1 MSQQIDDIY
10 EDELCRGVFE
20 TLETWEKR
28 FGIELRS
35 LFDPDRYSHQDAC
48 RLFRERLIVG
58 LSQYEG
64 FSAEEADGELKDKD
78 IVGYLEKTLPVVEYE
93 PNFFVS
99 RHNAKII
106 ANKKG
111 NEVYNYVV
119 SVRKGLDLM
128 AAAENIDALVA
139 QSVAAGILAVTVQVA
154 IQVAI
159 IMKRSIVPLPIT
171 VALKQ
176 AFLNFGLRTLVANII
191 LAAAAIL
198 LWIIYGKEARILGM
212 LINDTDTNYIVSDWM
227 DGLEGYKKGNLYM
240 AHGVTQSFPL
250 THLTEDL
257 DSPELQLNAR
267 LVGKNDE
274 ETLVAAALFF
284 AKRKPGF
291 RGAEGVYIFT
301 DYAKTDPG
309 FAFQFAVPLTNDNGV
324 NIGTYPGGVIT
335 NKGEIDKIF
344 RTLYNSRKVDF
355 KASYNNRDYSAQMN
369 SARGGACCSITSVSA
384 PLKYPT

>member
-1 MSQQIDDIY
+1 MSQQINDIY

-28 FGIELRS
+28 FGIELQS
-35 LFDPDRYSHQDAC
+35 LFDPDHYSLQDAY
-48 RLFRERLIVG
+48 RLFRERIVIG

-64 FSAEEADGELKDKD
+64 FPTEEADGESKD
-78 IVGYLEKTLPVVEYE
+78 IEGQPKRMLSLVEYE
-93 PNFFVS
+93 PNYFIS
-99 RHNAKII
+99 RYNAKII
-106 ANKKG
+106 TNYKG
-111 NEVYNYVV
+111 DDVYNYVI
-119 SVRKGLDLM
+119 SVRKSLEIM
-128 AAAENIDALVA
+128 AASENIDQLVA
-139 QSVAAGILAVTVQVA
+139 SSFGFGIVAVGVQLM
-154 IQVAI
+154 IQAAI
-159 IMKRSIVPLPIT
+159 IKKAEQLAWKKALQEGLKR
-171 VALKQ
+171 
-176 AFLNFGLRTLVANII
+176 FGLRTAVG
-191 LAAAAIL
+191 AIVIALGALL
-198 LWIIYGKEARILGM
+198 LWAIFGKEARILGV
-212 LINDTDTNYIVSDWM
+212 LINDTDTNYIVADWR

-240 AHGVTQSFPL
+240 AHGSTQSFPV
-250 THLTEDL
+250 TNLTEDI

-267 LVGKNDE
+267 LIGEDDKD
-274 ETLVAAALFF
+274 TMVAASMFF
-284 AKRKPGF
+284 AKRKAGF

-309 FAFQFAVPLTNDNGV
+309 FAFQFAVPYTNDNGV